1 MSPASGTR
9 GPALPP
15 AQWEDLVERTVALP
29 GRDVVLLHPRD
40 SVDLLDEDA
49 FEREEFLPY
58 WAELWPSAIA
68 LARAVVPAPPAS
80 PAPPLPVA
88 GRRVLELGCGLGL
101 PSIAAAL
108 AGAEVLAT
116 DWSPDAVAFVAEN
129 ARRNGAA
136 LDTLVSD
143 WADPETLP
151 ALGPWD
157 LVLASDCLYER
168 RNIDQ
173 LLVLIPELVG
183 DGGELWL
190 SDPGRPQ
197 TDRFLTAFERDWERR
212 SERVR
217 DPEVSLHRLRR
228 RPRAGKML
236 RED

>member
-1 MSPASGTR
+1 MTTASGTR

-15 AQWEDLVERTVALP
+15 AQWHDLVEQTVALP
-29 GRDVVLLHPRD
+29 GREVVLLRPRD
-40 SVDLLDEDA
+40 SLALLDEEA

-68 LARAVVPAPPAS
+68 LAGAVAGL
-80 PAPPLPVA
+80 PLA

-116 DWSPDAVAFVAEN
+116 DWSPDAIAFLADN

-136 LDTLVSD
+136 LDTLASD
-143 WADPETLP
+143 WADPDTLP

-157 LVLASDCLYER
+157 LVLASDCLYEP

-173 LLVLIPELVG
+173 LLVLFPRLVAD
-183 DGGELWL
+183 DGEIWL
-190 SDPGRPQ
+190 SDPGRAP
-197 TDRFLTAFERDWERR
+197 TDRFLTEVERDWERR

-228 RPRAGKML
+228 RGRAGAGAGIIQGTD
-236 RED
+236 RRV